1 MMPERVGAA
10 LTTPGRGQHCQMARV
25 RQARR
30 RGVREEPALLR
41 PSMRHLLEPGGSGQ
55 DAVRTHRGR
64 WGTPGSVYGSRPGGH
79 EEGLRRTRGDAAGTQ
94 LGSSFVE
101 RITVNT
107 GTARHGSRPCE
118 QPARRA
124 GIEASTVERVGW
136 GGAAVVVRGR
146 ESRSHGEGWQRFREG
161 RRL

>member
-41 PSMRHLLEPGGSGQ
+41 PSMGHLLEPGGSGQ
-55 DAVRTHRGR
+55 DAVRTRR
-64 WGTPGSVYGSRPGGH
+64 DRRGTPGLVYESRPGGH

-107 GTARHGSRPCE
+107 GTARHGSRPCG

-124 GIEASTVERVGW
+124 GIDASTVERVGW

-146 ESRSHGEGWQRFREG
+146 ESRSHGEGRQRFRER